1 VIKHDVAKW
10 IGMYQQVLHINQSGS
25 NTTDLLRKTRE
36 LYRVKSKNN
45 TDFAFELCWMLV
57 KDLPKWADG
66 WNVAKVPIP
75 KKKVQSSNFDSDCVV
90 VEEPLD
96 SMVIAEVIENHKRFR
111 SRPSGMKAA
120 KEVQYQGKVREAAMY
135 AQAEAA
141 KTMAATTMRKNALL
155 EDQNIVMLMTLPD
168 SQVSVE
174 AREYLRLRRREE
186 LKKLQ
191 SRLLEEELQKEQVEL
206 R

>member
-66 WNVAKVPIP
+66 WNVA
-75 KKKVQSSNFDSDCVV
+75 
-90 VEEPLD
+90 
-96 SMVIAEVIENHKRFR
+96 IENHKRFR

-168 SQVSVE
+168 SQVIVE